1 MGGRRRVHLRFPC
14 GGEGEAGFSGVA
26 EAGDFIMIH
35 PFEIHACEDIG
46 GSSLDWK
53 SLRLSRESVLP
64 ILGRTE
70 GSFPP
75 ILRDRK
81 LRRLFELLC
90 AAVKEG
96 GNRERQR
103 ELLAAVLRGLPR
115 KTNRCAG
122 KRRNIPSPF
131 PDILRWLAER
141 SEWPS
146 LDAAARRFGVDKFVL
161 LRGFSANFGITPY
174 RCLGVHAPGARS
186 RHVAARACA
195 SGRGSGAGFCG
206 SKPSDAGFS
215 QGIRHAAGGIPA
227 LETGAGHTGRI
238 KVELK
243 PVLNAGGASEPAVD
257 AKTVLKARL
266 IQQSEVVHLPLF
278 QRNIRCREGGLTSG
292 AVKGPLRQRLTTF
305 RLAHGF
311 AVLDSASRDI
321 WALII
326 SALDARRPHTA
337 RQRAWP
343 PRGRRLV
350 GPPSMPHGNA
360 AGERSSKLAAARASG
375 G

>member
-1 MGGRRRVHLRFPC
+1 MKAVKTEMGGEVFPGAEPGVELHEMHGLSRSFPPHFHDHYVIGLITGGRRRVHLRFPC

-131 PDILRWLAER
+131 PYILRWR
-141 SEWPS
+141 SEVS
-146 LDAAARRFGVDKFVL
+146 GL
-161 LRGFSANFGITPY
+161 LWMPP
-174 RCLGVHAPGARS
+174 PGALGS
-186 RHVAARACA
+186 TSLFCCA
-195 SGRGSGAGFCG
+195 VF
-206 SKPSDAGFS
+206 
-215 QGIRHAAGGIPA
+215 
-227 LETGAGHTGRI
+227 
-238 KVELK
+238 
-243 PVLNAGGASEPAVD
+243 
-257 AKTVLKARL
+257 
-266 IQQSEVVHLPLF
+266 
-278 QRNIRCREGGLTSG
+278 
-292 AVKGPLRQRLTTF
+292 LR
-305 RLAHGF
+305 
-311 AVLDSASRDI
+311 
-321 WALII
+321 I
-326 SALDARRPHTA
+326 SAL
-337 RQRAWP
+337 P
-343 PRGRRLV
+343 PI
-350 GPPSMPHGNA
+350 A
-360 AGERSSKLAAARASG
+360 AGSPCAWSALSTCCGAGMRQWTWQRSWVLRIKAI
-375 G
+375 

>member
-1 MGGRRRVHLRFPC
+1 MKAVKTEMGGEVFPGAEPGVELHEMHGLSRSFPPHFHDHYVIGLITGGRRRVHLRFPC

-141 SEWPS
+141 SERPS

-161 LRGFSANFGITPY
+161 LRCFSANFGITPY
-174 RCLGVHAPGARS
+174 RCWESMRLERALDMLRRGHAPVD
-186 RHVAARACA
+186 VAAELGFADQSHLTRAFRKVFGMPPGVFRRLKRA
-195 SGRGSGAGFCG
+195 R
-206 SKPSDAGFS
+206 
-215 QGIRHAAGGIPA
+215 GIP
-227 LETGAGHTGRI
+227 
-238 KVELK
+238 
-243 PVLNAGGASEPAVD
+243 GG
-257 AKTVLKARL
+257 
-266 IQQSEVVHLPLF
+266 
-278 QRNIRCREGGLTSG
+278 
-292 AVKGPLRQRLTTF
+292 
-305 RLAHGF
+305 
-311 AVLDSASRDI
+311 
-321 WALII
+321 
-326 SALDARRPHTA
+326 
-337 RQRAWP
+337 
-343 PRGRRLV
+343 
-350 GPPSMPHGNA
+350 
-360 AGERSSKLAAARASG
+360 
-375 G
+375 